1 MRPIDADKI
10 DYTMAS
16 IYWGKDEDGND
27 VYRRTA
33 IAIES
38 EIDELPTINA
48 DDYFDAVDR
57 IKPCPNCRYT
67 HLHKMSS
74 ENGNTPWISVKDR
87 LPKHNETVL
96 CLCHANIYEVLVWD
110 NREREWYHDIEHSYL
125 ETFVTH
131 WMPLPMP
138 PEEG

>member
-1 MRPIDADKI
+1 MRLIDADKI
-10 DYTMAS
+10 NFRGILDPMMS
-16 IYWGKDEDGND
+16 EDKITLIPLHYAETIIN
-27 VYRRTA
+27 TA
-33 IAIES
+33 
-38 EIDELPTINA
+38 PTITA
-48 DDYFDAVDR
+48 
-57 IKPCPNCRYT
+57 
-67 HLHKMSS
+67 

-87 LPKHNETVL
+87 LPKHNEKVL

-131 WMPLPMP
+131 WMPLPAP